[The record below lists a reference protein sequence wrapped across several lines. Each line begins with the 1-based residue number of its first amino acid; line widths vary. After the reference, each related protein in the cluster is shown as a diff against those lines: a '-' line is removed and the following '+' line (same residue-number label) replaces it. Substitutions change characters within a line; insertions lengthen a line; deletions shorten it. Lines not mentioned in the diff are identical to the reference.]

1 MSHPT
6 DILKNKINA
15 FKKKYYINILIKNLI
30 FFVSLVLTLYLL
42 ATGFEGSFL
51 LKSFARTILFY
62 STIFLLLILLFKFIL
77 RPYLNVIRAKSQISD
92 EEAALLIG
100 KFFPGIKDKLLN
112 AIQLGKLSSAD
123 NSLAIASIEKRT
135 LEITPFEFNTS
146 IDFNSNKKYLK
157 YIAYPGL
164 ILLLL
169 FLLVPQYITE
179 STNRIVNYDKEFAP
193 GLLFSITPTSNN
205 FKAFK
210 NEDFVL
216 KVSVTGSA
224 IPEHVYISSRGRRA
238 KMKSSAN
245 SQLEYVFSKVQD
257 NFKFRIEAADYTS
270 KEYEIEVLQRPDIKT
285 FNINLVYPRYTC
297 KLNETLVNVGNLNVP
312 EGTQINWQIK
322 TIETVSVQM
331 HFEKEKSTFEL
342 EPTGNQLFESNKRVV
357 HSDSYK
363 LHLKNQHSPNKD
375 SITYLI
381 EVTKD
386 EFPKISVDAF
396 QDTTLYAFI
405 VFNGLISDDYGI
417 SKLEFVYDQRD
428 ERKTLA
434 IPFNKNLRSQN
445 YFYQWRIDSLDIKEG
460 ESLEYFVRVWDN
472 DGINGHKPAQS
483 ATYSFNLP
491 GKKEIKD
498 KLDRQAEGAKKELDK
513 SLEEAQDLNEQIK
526 DIQNDLKS
534 KENLNWQDNKKI
546 NDLIKQKE
554 KLEEALDQISQQNK
568 DLAKKQ
574 ERFNKPNDKLQ
585 QKVDQLQKLMDD
597 ILDEETKQLYEELK
611 KLLEEQNG
619 SDDIEDIMDQIENK
633 EENMQKEIERAIEM
647 FKRLQ
652 FDYKM
657 DEIINDLDKLSKEQE
672 NLAEETL
679 DKSNEMETLQEQ
691 QEELNESFDDL
702 KEQIDQLENLNEGLK
717 QPENLENF
725 EQEESEIEENQ
736 QQSSEMLEQKKRK
749 KSSQSQQNA
758 SDQMKQMK
766 KKMEEMQAGMEMTM
780 MQENLDHL
788 RDIVDNLVKVSFDQE
803 TIMTEFRGVNQS
815 DPRYV
820 TLSQQQL
827 KLKDD
832 AKIIED
838 SLLSLANRVF
848 QIQSFVTR
856 EVDAMND
863 EIEASLQGLKD
874 RRKSEATTHQ
884 QYAMTSI
891 NNLALLLDDVLQQM
905 QQQMADAM
913 GKPQKGQKGQKQKL
927 PGMSELQ
934 KQLNKKIEDL
944 KKSGKSGRPLSKE
957 LAELAAEQEMLRNEL
972 QKLQDELGENEGGA
986 GKNIKEAIE
995 KMEKT
1000 EMDLVN
1006 KRITQETINRQKD
1019 ILTRMLKAED
1029 ALRERELD
1037 DEREA
1042 EQAENYERNLPP
1054 EFEEYI
1060 KAKQKELE
1068 LLNTVP
1074 PKMNPYY
1081 KEEVNKYFRRLN
1093 EQ

>member
-1 MSHPT
+1 M
-6 DILKNKINA
+6 
-15 FKKKYYINILIKNLI
+15 NI
-30 FFVSLVLTLYLL
+30 
-42 ATGFEGSFL
+42 
-51 LKSFARTILFY
+51 
-62 STIFLLLILLFKFIL
+62 
-77 RPYLNVIRAKSQISD
+77 IRANSRISD
-92 EEAALLIG
+92 EEAAKTIG
-100 KFFPGIKDKLLN
+100 EFFPDISDKLLN
-112 AIQLGKLSSAD
+112 TIQLWNISSAD
-123 NSLAIASIEKRT
+123 NSLAVASIEKRT
-135 LEITPFEFNTS
+135 LEITPFEFNSS
-146 IDFNSNKKYLK
+146 IDLKSNKKYLK
-157 YIAYPGL
+157 YIAYPGF
-164 ILLLL
+164 ILLLI
-169 FLLVPQYITE
+169 FLIVPQYLTE
-179 STNRIVNYDKEFAP
+179 STNRIVNYEKEFGP
-193 GLLFSITPTSNN
+193 GSLFSITPLNEN
-205 FKAFK
+205 FIAFK

-216 KVSVTGSA
+216 EVEVTGSA
-224 IPEHVYISSRGRRA
+224 IPEQVYVSARGRTA
-238 KMKSSAN
+238 KMKKN
-245 SQLEYVFSKVQD
+245 SNHRLEYVFNKVQD
-257 NFKFRIEAADYTS
+257 NFNFIIDAADYKS
-270 KEYEIEVLQRPDIKT
+270 IKHEVVVLQRPDIKT
-285 FNINLVYPRYTC
+285 FNINLDYPNYTG
-297 KLNETLVNVGNLNVP
+297 KKNETLENVGNLTVP
-312 EGTQINWQIK
+312 EGTQINWRIK
-322 TIETVSVQM
+322 TIETESVQM
-331 HFEKEKSTFEL
+331 FFDQDKSIIDL
-342 EPTGNQLFESNKRVV
+342 ESTSNQLFEAKKRVKQ
-357 HSDSYK
+357 SDLYK
-363 LHLKNQHSPNKD
+363 LKLENKHSPNKD
-375 SITYLI
+375 SIAYEI
-381 EVTKD
+381 EVIKD
-386 EFPKISVDAF
+386 EYPKISVNAF
-396 QDTTLYAFI
+396 QDTTLFAFI

-417 SKLEFVYDQRD
+417 SKLEFIYDQNDVRHS
-428 ERKTLA
+428 LP
-434 IPFNKNLRSQN
+434 IPYNKSLSSQD
-445 YFYQWRIDSLDIKEG
+445 YFYQWKLDSLDIQEG
-460 ESLEYFVRVWDN
+460 ESVEYFVRVWDN
-472 DGINGHKPAQS
+472 DGINGRKPTQS
-483 ATYSFNLP
+483 ATYTFQIP
-491 GKKEIKD
+491 EKKEIKE
-498 KLDRQAEGAKKELDK
+498 KLDKQASGAKKELDK

-534 KENLNWQDNKKI
+534 KENLNWQENKKI

-554 KLEEALDQISQQNK
+554 KLEEALNKISQQNQ

-574 ERFNKPNDKLQ
+574 ERFNKPNEKLQ
-585 QKVDQLQKLMDD
+585 EKVDQLQKLMDD
-597 ILDEETKQLYEELK
+597 ILDEETKMLYDELK

-619 SDDIEDIMDQIENK
+619 SEDIEEIMDQIESK
-633 EENMQKEIERAIEM
+633 EENLQKEIERAIEM

-657 DEIINDLDKLSKEQE
+657 DEIINDLDELSQEQQ

-679 DKSNEMETLQEQ
+679 DKDNEMESLQEKQ
-691 QEELNESFDDL
+691 KELNESFEDL
-702 KEQIDQLENLNEGLK
+702 QEEMDQLEELNEEMK
-717 QPENLENF
+717 QPENLEDF
-725 EQEESEIEENQ
+725 DQEELEIQEEQ

-758 SDQMKQMK
+758 SDKMKQMQ

-803 TIMTEFRGVNQS
+803 NIMKEFKGVNQS

-856 EVDAMND
+856 EVGAMND
-863 EIEASLQGLKD
+863 EVEASLQGLKD
-874 RRKSEATTHQ
+874 RRKTEATTHQ

-927 PGMSELQ
+927 PGLSELQ

-957 LAELAAEQEMLRNEL
+957 LAELAAEQEMLRGEL
-972 QKLQDELGENEGGA
+972 QKLQDQLGENEGGA
-986 GKNIKEAIE
+986 GKNLKEAID

-1006 KRITQETINRQKD
+1006 KRITQQTINRQKD

-1042 EQAENYERNLPP
+1042 EQATNYERNLPP
-1054 EFEEYI
+1054 EFEDYI